1 MVRRRISGPDPV
13 KMWNFSEA
21 CNNSAHFL
29 CWPAV
34 CCCVFAFKPSPAVAA
49 PAPAATV
56 KFEGLTKTG
65 RMKVKWTQL
74 GLVFFLVLS
83 LVMTGCFFW
92 QYQLPK
98 LLPGE
103 TSKHHWQHEVLSK
116 WFFELLLLLLVGEKC
131 LEAEQPSCQPVMLS
145 LYNEPLRFYIID
157 QSRFKVYLFIILQN
171 QGCDKIP
178 KQNKLFIESSVG
190 GELRSLTINQSIKQY
205 AFKAWEISQRRPSST
220 MTSTQNINKEK
231 G

>member
-1 MVRRRISGPDPV
+1 MARRRISGPDPV

-103 TSKHHWQHEVLSK
+103 TAKHHWQHEVLSK

-157 QSRFKVYLFIILQN
+157 QSRFKIHLFIILQHRGCEKNPKTKQTFYRVERGRWIEESHDQSVN
-171 QGCDKIP
+171 Q
-178 KQNKLFIESSVG
+178 
-190 GELRSLTINQSIKQY
+190 TICI
-205 AFKAWEISQRRPSST
+205 
-220 MTSTQNINKEK
+220 
-231 G
+231 